1 MSAHAG
7 WHIRSPNNSQ
17 VATACSLMEPSMKQ
31 VARAA
36 KRMRRI
42 NPRQYSEHCKS
53 VLRTHAILFAG
64 GIANP
69 LIRAYRGS
77 GLITERAFVAGGTPS
92 AVANP

>member
-1 MSAHAG
+1 
-7 WHIRSPNNSQ
+7 
-17 VATACSLMEPSMKQ
+17 
-31 VARAA
+31 
-36 KRMRRI
+36 MRRI

-53 VLRTHAILFAG
+53 VTHAILFPE
-64 GIANP
+64 GIAKP